1 MIFKKYKYKFLA
13 SVLLLVFSIFL
24 FCFLQIKYDYWYTY
38 FIVFVIIYQVNE
50 LYLMLKKTQDE
61 LEDFVES
68 VQYRDFT
75 KQFNIQQSP
84 TELRT
89 LRKGFNEINATFK
102 LISREKEAQFQY
114 LQKVLEIVD
123 TGIISYNIETG
134 EMNWVN
140 ETFKKMVDIPYLKNI
155 QSLEKRNELLYKII
169 VEIKPSESQL
179 FGLEK
184 KNKTVKTFVSAAV
197 FVSEQKTNK
206 IIAFQNINQAV
217 EETEANAWQKL
228 LSVMTHEIMNSIAPI
243 SSLADTLKNSV
254 ATLPQQLRAEN
265 VVMDDLEI
273 GLETI
278 KRRSQGLLKFAEV
291 YRTLNKITEPNL
303 KIVYIHDLFESLHN
317 LMQPT
322 LEEKNIELETILKN
336 PQLTIELDTH
346 LVEQVLINLI
356 LNASDAL
363 KGKENAKIILSGFS
377 ENGKN
382 NIQVQDNGSGIAE
395 DILENIFIPFFSTK
409 KSGSGIGLSLSKQ
422 IMLLHKGS
430 IQVNSVANQGSIFTL
445 EFK

>member
-1 MIFKKYKYKFLA
+1 
-13 SVLLLVFSIFL
+13 
-24 FCFLQIKYDYWYTY
+24 
-38 FIVFVIIYQVNE
+38 
-50 LYLMLKKTQDE
+50 MLKQTQDE
-61 LEDFVES
+61 LEDFAES
-68 VQYRDFT
+68 IRYRDFT
-75 KQFNIQQSP
+75 KQYNIGQSP
-84 TELRT
+84 TELKT
-89 LRKGFNEINATFK
+89 LRQGFNEINSTFK
-102 LISREKEAQFQY
+102 IISREKEAQFQY
-114 LQKVLEIVD
+114 LQKVLEMVD
-123 TGIISYNIETG
+123 TGIISYNTSNG

-155 QSLEKRNELLYKII
+155 QSLEKRNALLYKTI

-179 FGLEK
+179 FDLVK
-184 KNKTVKTFVSAAV
+184 KNKTIKTFVSAAV
-197 FVSEQKTNK
+197 FVSENKTNK

-254 ATLPQQLRAEN
+254 ATLPQQLRTEYAM
-265 VVMDDLEI
+265 VDDLEI

-291 YRTLNKITEPNL
+291 YRNLNKITEPNL
-303 KIVYIHDLFESLHN
+303 RIVFIHDLFESLHN

-336 PQLTIELDTH
+336 PQLTIELDAQ
-346 LVEQVLINLI
+346 LIEQVLINLI
-356 LNASDAL
+356 LNACDAL
-363 KGKENAKIILSGFS
+363 KGKVNGKIMLSGFS

-382 NIQVQDNGSGIAE
+382 YIQVQDNGLGISAE
-395 DILENIFIPFFSTK
+395 ILENIFIPFFSTK
-409 KSGSGIGLSLSKQ
+409 KNGSGIGLSLSKQ

-430 IQVNSVANQGSIFTL
+430 IQVNSIENEGSIFTL
-445 EFK
+445 EFR